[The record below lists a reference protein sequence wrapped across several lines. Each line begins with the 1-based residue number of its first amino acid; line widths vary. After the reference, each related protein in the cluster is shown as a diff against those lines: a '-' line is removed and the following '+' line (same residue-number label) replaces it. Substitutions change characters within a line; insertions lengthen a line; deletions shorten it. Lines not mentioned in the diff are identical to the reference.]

1 MKKIIFTIALFT
13 VCITANAQINKDT
26 VGLNLPVR
34 DGQVIYTGV
43 VEVAGKT
50 KDNLYRSAQQW
61 FINYFNGAKNFT
73 QDKDEKDALV
83 YGRGTLNFTSGI
95 GIGLLTSVVW
105 GDDVTIKIECKDNKY
120 RYSFYNMVINY
131 VGSGYPDFDIE
142 QVLGG
147 VLGTQ
152 KWPWTKNAAK
162 NVLTHNDEQVKNA
175 ILSLKNAMGKTTT
188 DF

>member
-120 RYSFYNMVINY
+120 RYTFYGMVIKYPSDN
-131 VGSGYPDFDIE
+131 SGYVIE
-142 QVLGG
+142 QVLGA

-152 KWPWTKNAAK
+152 KWQWTKNAAK
-162 NVLTHNDEQVKNA
+162 DVLIHNDEKVKSA
-175 ILSLKNAMGKTTT
+175 ISFLISDMKTTTT